1 MVTASHGAMRANA
14 STKVYLESS
23 RNAQHRLARLPIDI
37 GMQIQGAR
45 LLNSAQE
52 QAQFKFLVLQK
63 SKKHISLLGV

>member
-1 MVTASHGAMRANA
+1 VVTASHGAMRANA
-14 STKVYLESS
+14 STKVSLESS